1 MDMIVAMM
9 EQSSAEQGIDL
20 NDLLIFARVA
30 ELGSFSRAA
39 ERLGLPKSTVSRRL
53 AALEQRMGERL
64 LLRTTR
70 RQTLT
75 EFGLQLLEHAR
86 QVVAELDAVGLLRE
100 QRQAAPSGRLRVSMP
115 GDFANMVLVDS
126 LAAFMALHP
135 AISLELDLSPR
146 RVDLLGE
153 GFDVAIRMGDL
164 ADDALLVA
172 SKLAVFTHGLYASP
186 GYLAEHGDPQTPD
199 DLAGHAAVR
208 LMRGNGEAAG
218 WTLLQGEQRW
228 TGVPAGRV
236 SANAPEMLIRLASA
250 GAGIAAVPD
259 HYAVADVRA
268 GACCPAGTCPPAPPG
283 RCTRGASSCRP
294 RHARSSTCCRWRC
307 GAAASRRWP
316 DPAAL
321 RWLGDGYPGC
331 RHRSGMVGIYIG
343 VAVCRPSRQGR
354 WAAHWHRPLPQ
365 APHDPQW
372 PAPLPALRT
381 NRTRPCPTTSP
392 SSTPSPPAWAW
403 R

>member
-1 MDMIVAMM
+1 MIVVMM
-9 EQSSAEQGIDL
+9 EQSSDEHGIDP

-39 ERLGLPKSTVSRRL
+39 ERLKCPKSTVSRRL

-75 EFGLQLLEHAR
+75 EFGQQLLEHAR
-86 QVVAELDAVGLLRE
+86 QVVAELDAVVLLRE

-115 GDFANMVLVDS
+115 GDFANLVLADS

-164 ADDALLVA
+164 PDDALLVA

-186 GYLAEHGDPQTPD
+186 SYLAAHGDPQTPD
-199 DLAGHAAVR
+199 DLPGHVAVR
-208 LMRGNGEAAG
+208 LLRGNGESAG
-218 WTLLQGEQRW
+218 WTLMQGDQRW
-228 TGVPAGRV
+228 SGVPAGRV
-236 SANAPEMLIRLASA
+236 SANSPEMLIRLASA

-268 GACCPAGTCPPAPPG
+268 GALRRVLTDWDMPTSTAWAVYPG
-283 RCTRGASSCRP
+283 RKLMPAKTRAFV
-294 RHARSSTCCRWRC
+294 
-307 GAAASRRWP
+307 
-316 DPAAL
+316 DMLQVAL
-321 RWLGDGYPGC
+321 RGC
-331 RHRSGMVGIYIG
+331 SQ
-343 VAVCRPSRQGR
+343 RPSV
-354 WAAHWHRPLPQ
+354 
-365 APHDPQW
+365 
-372 PAPLPALRT
+372 
-381 NRTRPCPTTSP
+381 
-392 SSTPSPPAWAW
+392 
-403 R
+403 

>member
-1 MDMIVAMM
+1 M
-9 EQSSAEQGIDL
+9 AEQKGEGIDP

-39 ERLGLPKSTVSRRL
+39 GQLGLPKSTVSRRL
-53 AALEQRMGERL
+53 AGLEQRVGERL

-135 AISLELDLSPR
+135 AITLELDLSPR
-146 RVDLLGE
+146 RVDLVGE
-153 GFDVAIRMGDL
+153 GFDVAVRMGDL
-164 ADDALLVA
+164 PDDALLVA

-186 GYLAEHGDPQTPD
+186 GYLADHGDPQSPD
-199 DLAGHAAVR
+199 DLARHVAVR
-208 LMRGNGEAAG
+208 LLRGNGETAG
-218 WTLLQGEQRW
+218 WTLSQGDQSW
-228 TGVPAGRV
+228 SGVPAGRV
-236 SANAPEMLIRLASA
+236 SANSPEMLIRLARA

-268 GACCPAGTCPPAPPG
+268 GALRRVLPGWTMPTSTAWAVYPG
-283 RCTRGASSCRP
+283 RKLMPAKTRAFV
-294 RHARSSTCCRWRC
+294 
-307 GAAASRRWP
+307 
-316 DPAAL
+316 DMLQVAL
-321 RWLGDGYPGC
+321 RGC
-331 RHRSGMVGIYIG
+331 SE
-343 VAVCRPSRQGR
+343 
-354 WAAHWHRPLPQ
+354 
-365 APHDPQW
+365 
-372 PAPLPALRT
+372 
-381 NRTRPCPTTSP
+381 
-392 SSTPSPPAWAW
+392 PPVV
-403 R
+403 

>member
-1 MDMIVAMM
+1 MV
-9 EQSSAEQGIDL
+9 EQSIAEHGVDP

-70 RQTLT
+70 RQTVT

-86 QVVAELDAVGLLRE
+86 QVVAEMDAVAVLRE

-115 GDFANMVLVDS
+115 SDFANLLLVDS

-164 ADDALLVA
+164 PDDALLVA

-186 GYLAEHGDPQTPD
+186 DYLAEHGDPQSPD
-199 DLAGHAAVR
+199 DLARHAAVR
-208 LMRGNGEAAG
+208 LMRGSGEPAA
-218 WTLLQGEQRW
+218 WTLIQGDQRW
-228 TGVPAGRV
+228 SGVPAGRA
-236 SANAPEMLIRLASA
+236 SANSPEMLIRLARA
-250 GAGIAAVPD
+250 GAGVAAVPD
-259 HYAVADVRA
+259 GFAQADVRS
-268 GACCPAGTCPPAPPG
+268 GALRRVLPGWTLPTSTAWAVYPG
-283 RCTRGASSCRP
+283 RKLMPAKTRAFVDMLQVALGGCSP
-294 RHARSSTCCRWRC
+294 D
-307 GAAASRRWP
+307 AAP
-316 DPAAL
+316 
-321 RWLGDGYPGC
+321 
-331 RHRSGMVGIYIG
+331 
-343 VAVCRPSRQGR
+343 
-354 WAAHWHRPLPQ
+354 
-365 APHDPQW
+365 
-372 PAPLPALRT
+372 
-381 NRTRPCPTTSP
+381 
-392 SSTPSPPAWAW
+392 
-403 R
+403 